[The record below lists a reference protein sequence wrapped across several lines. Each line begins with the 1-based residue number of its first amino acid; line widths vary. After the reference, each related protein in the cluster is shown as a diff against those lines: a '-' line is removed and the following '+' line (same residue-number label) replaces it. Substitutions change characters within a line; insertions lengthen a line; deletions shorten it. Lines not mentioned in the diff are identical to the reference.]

1 MRRPLVYLLL
11 AIGCLGVFASLGL
24 GGSLHT
30 AKSFQ
35 VTCSTSATAIAGG
48 DGYQSIWCDNNS
60 TTSVFV
66 GGSDVASSNNI
77 CISTNTSNCPRR
89 DLPADYA
96 HGALYCRVASGT
108 QAISCLAGK

>member
-1 MRRPLVYLLL
+1 MRRVHL
-11 AIGCLGVFASLGL
+11 AFVLGVVLVGAALLSGL
-24 GGSLHT
+24 GGSLRS

-35 VTCSTSATAIAGG
+35 VTCATTATAVMGG

-60 TTSVFV
+60 AVSVFV
-66 GGSDVASSNNI
+66 GGADVAASANI
-77 CISTNTSNCPRR
+77 CISTDTAACPRR